1 MGISLSGL
9 RDFNQQTSTP
19 DVEGQ
24 STTGWLLGRV
34 TNEEDV
40 QQTHGQ
46 PAIVDP
52 KAARMFEL
60 YARHGTNF
68 AWENLRSNLIRL
80 RWLGHIQIEI
90 NLKRT
95 FDLLVALSALP
106 LVLPIMLFT
115 ALVIKLDSSGPV
127 IFRQERVGKW
137 GRRFTCYKFRSMYTG
152 ADARKTELM
161 AANEADE
168 VVFKMKRDPRVT
180 RVGYFIRRFSIDELP
195 QIFNVIRGD
204 MSLVGPRPEQPTFV
218 KQFRTL
224 VPRYMDRHH
233 EKAGLTG
240 WAQVNGLRGDT
251 SIYERTKYDLWYIEN
266 WSVWLDIK
274 ILIRTLF
281 RFLFDRNAY

>member
-152 ADARKTELM
+152 AEARKTELM

-204 MSLVGPRPEQPTFV
+204 MSLVGPRPPVPIELESYSFDTF
-218 KQFRTL
+218 RRLETI
-224 VPRYMDRHH
+224 P
-233 EKAGLTG
+233 GLTG
-240 WAQVNGLRGDT
+240 LQQVSGR
-251 SIYERTKYDLWYIEN
+251 SDLSFKRWVALDVEYIREQ
-266 WSVWLDIK
+266 SLKKDIE
-274 ILIRTLF
+274 ILFKTIPVAISGKG
-281 RFLFDRNAY
+281 AY

>member
-68 AWENLRSNLIRL
+68 AWEKLRSNLIRL

-152 ADARKTELM
+152 AEARKTELM

-204 MSLVGPRPEQPTFV
+204 MSLVGPRPPVPIELESYSFDTF
-218 KQFRTL
+218 RRLETI
-224 VPRYMDRHH
+224 P
-233 EKAGLTG
+233 GLTG
-240 WAQVNGLRGDT
+240 LQQVSGR
-251 SIYERTKYDLWYIEN
+251 SDLSFKRWVALDVEYIREQ
-266 WSVWLDIK
+266 SLKKDIE
-274 ILIRTLF
+274 ILFKTIPVAISGKG
-281 RFLFDRNAY
+281 AY

>member
-19 DVEGQ
+19 DVEGL
-24 STTGWLLGRV
+24 STTGWLLGMA

-68 AWENLRSNLIRL
+68 AWEKLRSNLIRL

-152 ADARKTELM
+152 AEARKTELM

-204 MSLVGPRPEQPTFV
+204 MSLVGPRPPVPIELESYSFDTF
-218 KQFRTL
+218 RRLETI
-224 VPRYMDRHH
+224 P
-233 EKAGLTG
+233 GLTG
-240 WAQVNGLRGDT
+240 LQQVSGR
-251 SIYERTKYDLWYIEN
+251 SDLSFKRWVALDVEYIREQ
-266 WSVWLDIK
+266 SLKKDIE
-274 ILIRTLF
+274 ILFKTIPVAISGKG
-281 RFLFDRNAY
+281 AY